1 MIIPDDADLDMEF
14 EAEEGLEK
22 SVGELEPD
30 IATLEEELKESI
42 ENEDYELAS
51 ELRDAIEKLKN
62 KPKDE

>member
-1 MIIPDDADLDMEF
+1 MT
-14 EAEEGLEK
+14 
-22 SVGELEPD
+22 EPD
-30 IATLEEELKESI
+30 LATLEEELKEAI